1 MPIEERPCL
10 IDKGRIKLRSLGI
23 FRLVPGRQ
31 FSRRFNKPSL
41 CYHAAVQLSWS
52 TFSNCKYAPNI
63 SYVYCGAI
71 HKYFAG
77 VHVPNAP
84 RFFPHFNESKH
95 GKRIILGEI
104 NQWQSYIRTWYN
116 LYTNNL
122 KSIAID
128 NAYVCMYVCIF
139 GTYSNSFF
147 YLQLQFSSQKLEQ

>member
-1 MPIEERPCL
+1 MQCFLIDILISHLSTNHHCIWVWFWARIAMPIEERPCL

-63 SYVYCGAI
+63 SYMYCGAI

-84 RFFPHFNESKH
+84 RSFPHFNESKH
-95 GKRIILGEI
+95 GKRIILAEI
-104 NQWQSYIRTWYN
+104 NQWQSIYAHGIIYIQIT
-116 LYTNNL
+116 
-122 KSIAID
+122 
-128 NAYVCMYVCIF
+128 
-139 GTYSNSFF
+139 
-147 YLQLQFSSQKLEQ
+147 